1 MSNVRIRHLRQ
12 RPRAQRLLHLRGGRV
27 LDGTRGEC
35 VRPVRAGKFPVGAGF
50 HGLLCVP
57 GGQLHERLGGDDLFH
72 VRRGHVLDYPRRERV
87 RPVRAGQFPVF
98 SGFHGLLGVPG
109 GVVRAGEREQRVPP
123 LRDGLVPELQQ
134 RHDVLVLPCWD
145 VGKPDQSDFT
155 CRRMPQLLPQRHV
168 GHDDRAV
175 LTERGVRAVLRG
187 RNGPEHLAARPNQ

>member
-1 MSNVRIRHLRQ
+1 MPNVRIRHLHQ
-12 RPRAQRLLHLRGGRV
+12 RPRVYRLLHLRGGRV

-35 VRPVRAGKFPVGAGF
+35 VRPVRDGKFPVGAGV
-50 HGLLCVP
+50 HWLLRLP

-72 VRRGHVLDYPRRERV
+72 VRRGHVLDDPGRERV

-98 SGFHGLLGVPG
+98 PGFHGLLRLPG

-123 LRDGLVPELQQ
+123 VRDGFVPELQQ

-155 CRRMPQLLPQRHV
+155 RRRMPKLLPQRHV

-175 LTERGVRAVLRG
+175 LAERGVRAVLRG
-187 RNGPEHLAARPNQ
+187 RNGVEHLAARPKQ